1 MGSLVPGCA
10 LSRQPCCEPP
20 WLTCRRTCVLVTAPA
35 STRYLTESNFRE
47 GKFIFAYSSI
57 GSPSWREGGMSMSW
71 LVTFASSFRKWSVDR
86 KWDWAI
92 RHQGQSHSL
101 PPGRCHFLED
111 SSPFRMV
118 EVLVPVL
125 KHLSLWKAFCTP
137 TTECLTPFSASAR
150 CDCGMT
156 H

>member
-1 MGSLVPGCA
+1 MVG
-10 LSRQPCCEPP
+10 
-20 WLTCRRTCVLVTAPA
+20 RRG
-35 STRYLTESNFRE
+35 RR
-47 GKFIFAYSSI
+47 
-57 GSPSWREGGMSMSW
+57 SMSW
-71 LVTFASSFRKWSVDR
+71 LVTFASSVRKWSVDR